1 MQTPTSNH
9 HPAGDLESLV
19 RAARAGD
26 NAAWARLV
34 DRLDGRLRRVAR
46 SYRLSPA
53 DVDDVAQLAWVR
65 LYEHI
70 DRIND
75 PSAVAGWLV
84 TTVRREAMRVLQSR
98 VRETLVDGCEYMAFD
113 TPDGSHGQLPEDR
126 LIAAETRLE
135 LGRALAS
142 LPGQQRALLT
152 LLAGTPDASYR
163 EISTK
168 LRIPVG
174 SIGPTRAR
182 GMERLERHPELS
194 HLRSSV
200 A

>member
-1 MQTPTSNH
+1 MQPLTSKQ
-9 HPAGDLESLV
+9 HPGGDLESLV

-26 NAAWARLV
+26 NAAWARLH
-34 DRLDGRLRRVAR
+34 DRLDRRLRRVAR

-53 DVDDVAQLAWVR
+53 DVDDVTQLAWVR

-70 DRIND
+70 DRIKD
-75 PSAVAGWLV
+75 PGAVAGWLV

-98 VRETLVDGCEYMAFD
+98 VREQLVDSGEYLAFD
-113 TPDGSHGQLPEDR
+113 APDAADGLLPEDR

-152 LLAGTPDASYR
+152 LLAGAPDASYR
-163 EISTK
+163 EISTQ

-182 GMERLERHPELS
+182 GMARLERHPELL
-194 HLRSSV
+194 HHRSSL